1 MPGRDD
7 PTAQDFP
14 VSQWPSSLR
23 SLQVGSVPV
32 MIRYFCHHGLD
43 LGRLGFLILFSDWAF
58 LQVCVQN
65 ADQKS
70 QDELT
75 TPNSSLHLRQKPT
88 LLKILPR
95 QRCPARQRTVKL
107 PSLCHLK
114 DRMRAMR
121 KSNSDPHWKWQ
132 RTFKQDYNSR
142 RVELQRHQRGSHGVP
157 PCRNEHF
164 NYFNAYI

>member
-1 MPGRDD
+1 MTLWPGVPGGDD
-7 PTAQDFP
+7 PTSQDFP

-32 MIRYFCHHGLD
+32 MIMPWIVSGCSSLD
-43 LGRLGFLILFSDWAF
+43 QFLFSDWAS

-88 LLKILPR
+88 LLKILPS
-95 QRCPARQRTVKL
+95 QRCPTRQRTVKL
-107 PSLCHLK
+107 LSLCHLK

-132 RTFKQDYNSR
+132 RTFKQDYSSR
-142 RVELQRHQRGSHGVP
+142 RVELQRH
-157 PCRNEHF
+157 
-164 NYFNAYI
+164 

>member
-1 MPGRDD
+1 MTLWPGVPGRDD

-32 MIRYFCHHGLD
+32 MIRYFCRHGLD

-88 LLKILPR
+88 LLKILPI
-95 QRCPARQRTVKL
+95 QRYPTRQRTVKRL
-107 PSLCHLK
+107 M
-114 DRMRAMR
+114 DRMRTLV
-121 KSNSDPHWKWQ
+121 KSSWDPHWKWE
-132 RTFKQDYNSR
+132 RTYRMGLKQGNSCNSP
-142 RVELQRHQRGSHGVP
+142 RVELQRH
-157 PCRNEHF
+157 
-164 NYFNAYI
+164 